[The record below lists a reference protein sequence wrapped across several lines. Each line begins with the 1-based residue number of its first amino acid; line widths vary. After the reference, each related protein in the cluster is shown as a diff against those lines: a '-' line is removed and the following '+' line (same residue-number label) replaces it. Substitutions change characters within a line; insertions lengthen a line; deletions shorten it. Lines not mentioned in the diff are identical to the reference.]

1 MALKEKFLRLKDHCN
16 IGTIGHVDHGKTTL
30 TAAITR
36 VLARRI
42 KETKF
47 TPYDEIDRHAEERRR
62 GITIVATH
70 VEYETEKRHYSHIDC
85 PGHQDYIKNMITG
98 AVQMDGCILVVSVI
112 DGPQVQTRE
121 HVILAKEIGIPYMV
135 VFMNKM
141 DVVRDLDMVELVEME
156 VRELVSSY
164 GFPYDLPVVFGSAR
178 LALEEDVESKLGGES
193 VLQLMKVVDEY
204 IKQPV
209 RAIDE
214 PFLMPIED
222 VFSITG
228 RGTVVTG
235 RVERGIL
242 RVNEEVDLVGSK
254 FFRTVCTGLEM
265 FRKILDF
272 AQAGDNVGALVR
284 GISKGDVSRGYV
296 LVKSGT
302 FVSYSKFEAR
312 VYILTKGEGGRG
324 TPFYSNFKP
333 QFFFRTANVTGT
345 VVLPE
350 GCELVMP
357 GDTVVFTVILREPA
371 AINVG
376 LRFTIREGR
385 VTVGGGVIIRV
396 FN

>member
-209 RAIDE
+209 RVIDE

-312 VYILTKGEGGRG
+312 VYILTKDEGGRG

>member
-312 VYILTKGEGGRG
+312 VYILTKDEGGRG